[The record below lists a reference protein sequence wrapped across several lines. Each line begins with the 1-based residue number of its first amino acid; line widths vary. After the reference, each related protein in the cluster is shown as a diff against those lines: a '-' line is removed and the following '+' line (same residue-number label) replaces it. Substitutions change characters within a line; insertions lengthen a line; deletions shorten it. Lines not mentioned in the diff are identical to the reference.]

1 MSQQIQV
8 PVETLRR
15 AAAILLDRLE
25 SSSGATVALD
35 RDMFWAIPSEH
46 RSNVYAEP
54 TEFTVAQMTDSLQNI
69 VGIVEDPASATSFG
83 LVWLADLLRA
93 VGEAVVE

>member
-1 MSQQIQV
+1 MSQRIEI

-25 SSSGATVALD
+25 ASSGASVALD
-35 RDMFWAIPSEH
+35 QDMFWAIPPEH
-46 RSNVYAEP
+46 RSNVYSEP
-54 TEFTVAQMTDSLQNI
+54 TEFTVGQVTESLQSIIRI
-69 VGIVEDPASATSFG
+69 VDDPSCATSFA

-93 VGEAVVE
+93 AGEAVVE